1 MRNEETTYVS
11 PLTGTE
17 YLIVPKHGRRAYYE
31 NGQQLWR
38 EETTYE
44 IFQGGRKVQFALS
57 LDDVAGSVA
66 HAEGVHDGWW
76 SSPRD

>member
-17 YLIVPKHGRRAYYE
+17 YLVVPKHGRRAYYE

-38 EETTYE
+38 DEVTYE
-44 IFQGGRKVQFALS
+44 ILKDGRKVQFALS
-57 LDDVAGSVA
+57 LDGIADAVA
-66 HAEGVHDGWW
+66 HAEGVTDGWYCLA
-76 SSPRD
+76 RD

>member
-1 MRNEETTYVS
+1 MKDERTTYVS

-44 IFQGGRKVQFALS
+44 IVLNGKAIQFALS
-57 LDDVAGSVA
+57 PEGIAGAVA
-66 HAEGVHDGWW
+66 HAEGVSDGWYCLA
-76 SSPRD
+76 RD

>member
-1 MRNEETTYVS
+1 MKDERRTYVS

-38 EETTYE
+38 DEVTYH
-44 IFQGGRKVQFALS
+44 IVLNGNPIQFALS
-57 LDDVAGSVA
+57 LDDIAGAVA
-66 HAEGVHDGWW
+66 HAEGVHDGWT
-76 SSPRD
+76 SSARD